1 LSKKRKAV
9 TPVITTVVIVVIA
22 LAVSI
27 AGEYWIVGAI
37 PAFTQY
43 EELKTTSVHISD
55 SKNATITVTNMGS
68 GEASIT
74 DVFVNGRISNESG
87 WSTTSTLL
95 EPGDEA
101 TITVEACHYPVDKF
115 TPGILYEFT
124 INTAAGGKYPAK
136 ARAP

>member
-1 LSKKRKAV
+1 MSKNKKAV
-9 TPVITTVVIVVIA
+9 TPAITTVAIVVIA

-43 EELKTTSVHISD
+43 EELKTVSVHISD
-55 SKNATITVTNMGS
+55 SENATINVKNTGS

-74 DVFVNGRISNESG
+74 DIFVNGRNSNESG

-101 TITVEACHYPVDKF
+101 TITVEAYHYPINKF
-115 TPGILYEFT
+115 NPGILYEFT
-124 INTAAGGKYPAK
+124 INTAAGGKYPVK

>member
-1 LSKKRKAV
+1 MAKSRKAV
-9 TPVITTVVIVVIA
+9 TPAITTIVIVIVA
-22 LAVSI
+22 LTVSI
-27 AGEYWIVGAI
+27 AGEYWIVGAV

-43 EELKTTSVHISD
+43 EELKTMSVHISD
-55 SKNATITVTNMGS
+55 SENATINVKNTGS

-74 DVFVNGRISNESG
+74 DVTVNGRVSNESG

-101 TITVEACHYPVDKF
+101 TINVEACYYPVDKF

>member
-1 LSKKRKAV
+1 MTKSVKAV
-9 TPVITTVVIVVIA
+9 TPVITTVVIVIVA
-22 LAVSI
+22 LTVSI
-27 AGEYWIVGAI
+27 AGEYWIVGTV

-43 EELKTTSVHISD
+43 EELRTMSVHISD
-55 SKNATITVTNMGS
+55 SENATINVKNTGS

-74 DVFVNGRISNESG
+74 DVTVNGRVSNESG
-87 WSTTSTLL
+87 WCTTSTLL

-101 TITVEACHYPVDKF
+101 TIKVEACYYPVDKF